1 MKVIDKV
8 KVLGRG
14 YILVIIPDDEIN
26 ITDMI
31 LFDNIRFKICGIE
44 RLSNMKQ
51 IGLVLSPN
59 DMVGKL
65 IDIDDEITL
74 LKNEDKI

>member
-14 YILVIIPDDEIN
+14 YILVIIPNDEIN
-26 ITDMI
+26 ITDII
-31 LFDNIRFKICGIE
+31 LFGNIQFKICGIE

-51 IGLVLSPN
+51 IGLLLSPN
-59 DMVGKL
+59 DVVGKL
-65 IDIDDEITL
+65 IEIDDEITL

>member
-14 YILVIIPDDEIN
+14 YVLVVIPDNKIN
-26 ITDMI
+26 MCDKI
-31 LFDNIRFKICGIE
+31 LFDNIQFEIVGIE
-44 RLSNMKQ
+44 QLTHMKQ

-59 DMVGKL
+59 DIVGKL
-65 IDIDDEITL
+65 INIDDNIEII
-74 LKNEDKI
+74 KK

>member
-26 ITDMI
+26 ITDTI
-31 LFDNIRFKICGIE
+31 LFDNIQFKIRGIE

-51 IGLVLSPN
+51 IGLILSPN
-59 DMVGKL
+59 DVVGKL
-65 IDIDDEITL
+65 IEIDDEITL
-74 LKNEDKI
+74 LKHEDKI

>member
-14 YILVIIPDDEIN
+14 YILIIIPDDEIN
-26 ITDMI
+26 ITDTI
-31 LFDNIRFKICGIE
+31 LFDNIQFKICGIE
-44 RLSNMKQ
+44 RLNNMKQ

-59 DMVGKL
+59 NAVGKL
-65 IDIDDEITL
+65 IKIDDEITL

>member
-26 ITDMI
+26 ITDTI
-31 LFDNIRFKICGIE
+31 LFDNIKFKIHGIE

-51 IGLVLSPN
+51 IGLILSPN
-59 DMVGKL
+59 DVIGKL
-65 IDIDDEITL
+65 IEIDDEITL
-74 LKNEDKI
+74 LKHEDKI